1 MTGSGGFIG
10 SHLATKLLDI
20 DCNLIVLMKELDK
33 NSFFS
38 INNLEKKVKMY
49 YGDLREFDEMERI
62 MRREKIDTVF
72 HLGAQSQVL
81 RALED
86 PRSTLD
92 INVRGTWNILE
103 ACRKNENV
111 KRIVVASSDK
121 AYGIHKKLPYTEEF
135 QLNASYPYDSS
146 KTCTDI
152 IAQMY
157 AKTYGLPIGITRC
170 ANIYGPGDINWDRL
184 IPSTIKSLIN
194 KEEIVIR
201 SDGTP
206 ERDYIYID
214 DAVNAY
220 ITLAKNIENVKG
232 EAFNFGSGKPVN
244 VLNVVNT
251 LIEISGYDIKPKIL
265 GKSKGEIDRQY
276 LDSTKAFE
284 KLNWKAETI
293 LKDGLTKT
301 YRWYKKIQQL

>member
-1 MTGSGGFIG
+1 MRNIFMTGSGGFIG

-232 EAFNFGSGKPVN
+232 EAFNFGSGKP
-244 VLNVVNT
+244 
-251 LIEISGYDIKPKIL
+251 
-265 GKSKGEIDRQY
+265 
-276 LDSTKAFE
+276 
-284 KLNWKAETI
+284 
-293 LKDGLTKT
+293 
-301 YRWYKKIQQL
+301 

>member
-1 MTGSGGFIG
+1 M
-10 SHLATKLLDI
+10 
-20 DCNLIVLMKELDK
+20 IVLTKELDK

-38 INNLEKKVKMY
+38 INKLEKKVKMY

-62 MRREKIDTVF
+62 IRRENIDTVF

-111 KRIVVASSDK
+111 KRIIVASSDK

-170 ANIYGPGDINWDRL
+170 ANTYGPGDINWDRL

-194 KEEIVIR
+194 KEDIIIR

-206 ERDYIYID
+206 KRDYIYID
-214 DAVNAY
+214 DSVNAY
-220 ITLAKNIENVKG
+220 ITLAQNIENVKG
-232 EAFNFGSGKPVN
+232 EAFNFGSGKPKS
-244 VLNVVNT
+244 VLDVVST
-251 LIEISGYDIKPKIL
+251 LIEISGYDVKPKIL
-265 GKSKGEIDRQY
+265 GKSKGEIDKQY

-293 LKDGLTKT
+293 LKEGLTET
-301 YRWYKKIQQL
+301 YKWYEKNSAIIKNESKCHSSF